1 MNEKRNT
8 TKKPENPSPP
18 SNSSAATTSS
28 NKRAARVEAF
38 RKKNVRRRIQRAE
51 MRARLTQGQYLEW
64 RHLCRHIRFYPAK
77 AREEFFSTGRISSH
91 NATPADRSPQ
101 RENR

>member
-8 TKKPENPSPP
+8 TKTPTIPSPP
-18 SNSSAATTSS
+18 SNPSAATTSS
-28 NKRAARVEAF
+28 DKRTARVEAF
-38 RKKNVRRRIQRAE
+38 RKKNVRRRSQRAE
-51 MRARLTQGQYLEW
+51 MRARLTHGQYLEW
-64 RHLCRHIRFYPAK
+64 RHLSRHIRFYPAK

-91 NATPADRSPQ
+91 NAAPADRSPQ

>member
-1 MNEKRNT
+1 MNEKQNT
-8 TKKPENPSPP
+8 TKKPANPSPS
-18 SNSSAATTSS
+18 SNSSATTTIS
-28 NKRAARVEAF
+28 NKRAVRVEAF
-38 RKKNVRRRIQRAE
+38 RRKNARRRGQRAE
-51 MRARLTQGQYLEW
+51 MRARLTHGQYIEW

-91 NATPADRSPQ
+91 NAASADRSPQ